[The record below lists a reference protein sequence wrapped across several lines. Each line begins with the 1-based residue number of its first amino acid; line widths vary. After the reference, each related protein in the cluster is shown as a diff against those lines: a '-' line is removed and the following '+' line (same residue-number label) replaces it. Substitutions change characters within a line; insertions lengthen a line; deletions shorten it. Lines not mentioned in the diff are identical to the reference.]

1 MPRIRPYFRNQFP
14 IIGGMVKKESDR
26 LALFKK
32 KMKPTTIMKERATS
46 IHNAFASALA
56 LVGEYNEEAINEAL
70 VKLDQGDPSTPLIC
84 VYCGEPANTADHLIG
99 LVLEKQYSGHG
110 QVTGNLVP
118 CCSPCNSSKG
128 NKSWRAWCNSEKFS
142 ETRPPFSKE
151 QEARLANYES
161 LAPPAVD
168 HAMLMKRYPDLMP
181 KYEEL
186 KESCLNAMRE
196 ADRIAKTIQ
205 LREKARRD
213 GGVPGGIA
221 GPEEPTDPA

>member
-1 MPRIRPYFRNQFP
+1 M
-14 IIGGMVKKESDR
+14 KKESDR

-70 VKLDQGDPSTPLIC
+70 VKLDQGDPSKPLIC
-84 VYCGEPANTADHLIG
+84 VYCGVPAKTADHLIG

-110 QVTGNLVP
+110 QVIGNLVP

-128 NKSWRAWCNSEKFS
+128 NKAWRSWCNSERFS
-142 ETRPPFSKE
+142 RSRPTFSKE
-151 QEARLANYES
+151 QEARLDDYES

-168 HAMLMKRYPDLMP
+168 HATLMKRYPDLMTQ
-181 KYEEL
+181 YEQL
-186 KESCLNAMRE
+186 KESCLDAMRK
-196 ADRIAKTIQ
+196 ADGIARIIQ
-205 LREKARRD
+205 QREKARRD